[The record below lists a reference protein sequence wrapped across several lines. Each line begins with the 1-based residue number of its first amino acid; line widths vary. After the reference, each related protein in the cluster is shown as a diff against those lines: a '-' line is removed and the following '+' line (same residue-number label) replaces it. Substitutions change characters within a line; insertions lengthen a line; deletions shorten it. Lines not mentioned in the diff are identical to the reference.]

1 MATPLKN
8 IIVVGGSYVGRATA
22 QELARVIPETHRV
35 LLIEPHSHFHHLFA
49 FPRFA
54 IVPGHEHKA
63 FIPYT
68 GIFSSVP
75 RPSAHAVVQARVL
88 SVSPQFV
95 TLDRQWQDSKQI
107 PYEYLAIATGTRLA
121 EPAGMKSDDKVSSV
135 QYLRNHQADIQRA
148 KSILIVGGGA
158 VGVQMATDLREYYP
172 DKDVTLVQSRARVM
186 PLFHEQLHELIK
198 KRFDELGVR
207 LIVGAR
213 ASVPPEGFPTNGK
226 PFDVELTNGSKV
238 STEFVILAT
247 GQRPNNDLLTSLTSS
262 SSGSLIN
269 PDNGFIRVRPTLQL
283 QDERFSNIFAVGDIA
298 DTGAQKAARPGSVQA
313 GVVARNIQALI
324 EGRRAEEEYVP
335 PPAAIHLT
343 LGMVSS
349 ILKEDAGLAEAYW
362 RQKSNVIFRNPNT
375 AEGQT
380 EPWINEKTE
389 MVASTIHLLC
399 TAFALTADGA
409 ALQLPLFGASEPQI
423 PVAGKELISSS
434 ALQSQI
440 DVGKLLN
447 RAKHL
452 YSIAEL
458 GSDEYNHP
466 TRVIGS
472 KGHLGTLDYIYATLT
487 EFDDY
492 YTISNQTFP
501 AVTGNVM
508 ESRLVLG
515 HTVPESALP
524 MGLTPPTK
532 NHEPVYGPLVLVS
545 RLGCEAADYP
555 PELQGAIAFISRGS
569 CPFGT
574 KSALAGKAG
583 AVAAVIFNN
592 EKGGLGGTLGT
603 PSPDHVA
610 TFGLSDSDA
619 APFLEQLR
627 RGQKV
632 DAIAYMDATVETI
645 TTTNII
651 AQTKEGDADNCVMA
665 GAHSDSVMEGP
676 GINDDGSGSL
686 TLLEI
691 ASLLPHYRVNNCVR
705 LAWWAGEEEGLLGSD
720 YYVSVLSEAENL
732 KIRLFMD
739 YDMLASPNFAYQVYN
754 ATNAVNPVGSEQL
767 RDLYTEFY
775 EAHGLNF
782 TYIPFD
788 GRSDYDAF
796 IRNGIPGGG
805 IATGAE
811 VIKTEE
817 EQKMFGGVAGDAFD
831 PCYHQLCDDVSNVNL
846 TAWEVNTKLVAH
858 SIATYARSFDG
869 FPKRIKVESMKK
881 GDEQRKYHG
890 HSLLY

>member
-95 TLDRQWQDSKQI
+95 TLDRQWQDSKHI

-343 LGMVSS
+343 LGM
-349 ILKEDAGLAEAYW
+349 
-362 RQKSNVIFRNPNT
+362 KSNVIFRNPNT

-380 EPWINEKTE
+380 EPWINEKT
-389 MVASTIHLLC
+389 
-399 TAFALTADGA
+399 DG
-409 ALQLPLFGASEPQI
+409 Q
-423 PVAGKELISSS
+423 V
-434 ALQSQI
+434 
-440 DVGKLLN
+440 D
-447 RAKHL
+447 
-452 YSIAEL
+452 
-458 GSDEYNHP
+458 
-466 TRVIGS
+466 
-472 KGHLGTLDYIYATLT
+472 
-487 EFDDY
+487 
-492 YTISNQTFP
+492 
-501 AVTGNVM
+501 
-508 ESRLVLG
+508 
-515 HTVPESALP
+515 
-524 MGLTPPTK
+524 MGV
-532 NHEPVYGPLVLVS
+532 EGWWE
-545 RLGCEAADYP
+545 RLGVP
-555 PELQGAIAFISRGS
+555 
-569 CPFGT
+569 
-574 KSALAGKAG
+574 
-583 AVAAVIFNN
+583 
-592 EKGGLGGTLGT
+592 
-603 PSPDHVA
+603 
-610 TFGLSDSDA
+610 
-619 APFLEQLR
+619 
-627 RGQKV
+627 
-632 DAIAYMDATVETI
+632 VENT
-645 TTTNII
+645 
-651 AQTKEGDADNCVMA
+651 
-665 GAHSDSVMEGP
+665 
-676 GINDDGSGSL
+676 
-686 TLLEI
+686 
-691 ASLLPHYRVNNCVR
+691 
-705 LAWWAGEEEGLLGSD
+705 
-720 YYVSVLSEAENL
+720 
-732 KIRLFMD
+732 
-739 YDMLASPNFAYQVYN
+739 
-754 ATNAVNPVGSEQL
+754 
-767 RDLYTEFY
+767 
-775 EAHGLNF
+775 
-782 TYIPFD
+782 
-788 GRSDYDAF
+788 RS
-796 IRNGIPGGG
+796 
-805 IATGAE
+805 
-811 VIKTEE
+811 
-817 EQKMFGGVAGDAFD
+817 
-831 PCYHQLCDDVSNVNL
+831 YHL
-846 TAWEVNTKLVAH
+846 
-858 SIATYARSFDG
+858 
-869 FPKRIKVESMKK
+869 
-881 GDEQRKYHG
+881 
-890 HSLLY
+890 